1 MGRHSAAPE
10 PPSGHEPDGHPADFD
25 DYQTSS
31 TPRIAAPPPP
41 GHRGRTA
48 LAAGIALLG
57 VILLVFGVI
66 TLTQADNPATTSSQ
80 DSATQATASTAQ
92 TPSSTVPSS
101 EPVTT
106 SDPVTS
112 SASQEMLPVTVLNNS
127 PGLTPGLATNVADAL
142 EAGGWPIAELLNYSE
157 TQMSATTAFFTP
169 GNAAEESA
177 AQALVVQFPEISGGA
192 QPRFEGLAGAGLTVA
207 AVGDWVPEP

>member
-1 MGRHSAAPE
+1 M
-10 PPSGHEPDGHPADFD
+10 
-25 DYQTSS
+25 
-31 TPRIAAPPPP
+31 
-41 GHRGRTA
+41 
-48 LAAGIALLG
+48 
-57 VILLVFGVI
+57 VFGVI
-66 TLTQADNPATTSSQ
+66 TLTQADDPATTSSQ
-80 DSATQATASTAQ
+80 DSATQATATTAQ

-101 EPVTT
+101 A
-106 SDPVTS
+106 PVTS
-112 SASQEMLPVTVLNNS
+112 SASQSPEMLPVTVLNNS